1 MLTTTTSN
9 LLVSSKKR
17 SEIKDLVLHLLD
29 KCNVGSL
36 PVNLKSILKV
46 HGILLLTSE
55 EAVKY
60 KILKFAY
67 NDFDGKTI
75 YINGVYFIIYNSKH
89 IMGRRRWT
97 IAHELGHIFLAHEE
111 QNRVNEAEANYFA
124 KELLMPMAV
133 LTNMGV
139 TSVKDVC
146 KVCNVSNIA
155 SENRQKDFKR
165 HYEFRSKYGL
175 TKHDIAFLKQ
185 FGMYEFSKE
194 LAI

>member
-1 MLTTTTSN
+1 MTSN

-17 SEIKDLVLHLLD
+17 SEIKDLVLQLLD
-29 KCNVGSL
+29 ECNVDSL
-36 PVNLKSILKV
+36 PVNLKSILKL

-55 EAVKY
+55 EAVEH

-75 YINGVYFIIYNSKH
+75 YINGMYFIIYNQKH
-89 IMGRRRWT
+89 VIGRRRWT
-97 IAHELGHIFLAHEE
+97 IAHELGHIFLEHGE
-111 QNRVNEAEANYFA
+111 QSRVNEAEANYFA

-133 LTNMGV
+133 LVNMGA
-139 TSVKDVC
+139 TSIEDASKT
-146 KVCNVSNIA
+146 CNVTGEA
-155 SENRQKDFKR
+155 AGNRQKDFKR
-165 HYEFRSKYGL
+165 HYEFRGKYGL

-194 LAI
+194 LAM

>member
-17 SEIKDLVLHLLD
+17 SEIKDLVLQLLD
-29 KCNVGSL
+29 ECSVGSL

-67 NDFDGKTI
+67 HDFDGKTI
-75 YINGVYFIIYNSKH
+75 YINGMYFIIYNSKH
-89 IMGRRRWT
+89 IIGRRRWT
-97 IAHELGHIFLAHEE
+97 IAHELGHIFLEHEE
-111 QNRVNEAEANYFA
+111 QSRVNEAEANYFA

-133 LTNMGV
+133 LVEMGA
-139 TSVKDVC
+139 TSVEDASKT
-146 KVCNVSNIA
+146 CNVTGEA
-155 SENRQKDFKR
+155 SKNRQKDFKR
-165 HYEFRSKYGL
+165 HYEFKNKYGL

-194 LAI
+194 LAM